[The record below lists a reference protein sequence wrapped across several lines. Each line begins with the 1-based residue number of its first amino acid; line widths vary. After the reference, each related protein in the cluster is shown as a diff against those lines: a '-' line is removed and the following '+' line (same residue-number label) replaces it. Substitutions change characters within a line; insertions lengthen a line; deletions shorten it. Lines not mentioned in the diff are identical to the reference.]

1 MWFVAQNPHP
11 RPHRALAR
19 TCPMIPKR
27 RGLGARAPKRCVIG
41 LWGFRGYGFGIK
53 GLAFRFGAA
62 PYI

>member
-1 MWFVAQNPHP
+1 
-11 RPHRALAR
+11 
-19 TCPMIPKR
+19 MIPKR